1 MLFDLAT
8 WHAFTK
14 LRLHTEYTLDF
25 FNAATTYLGRAVRK
39 FQHTTCDYYRTTELP
54 QEHAARG
61 HRTATLAA
69 QQGRGA
75 SGSGPKVKKLNL
87 LIYKFHALGDY
98 PNTIRRFG
106 TTDNYST
113 QTVCNIS
120 ISLSCANCICP
131 RVNLNTDVRN
141 DASHGLESRREI
153 WSKALHPKK
162 LLSASS
168 GRSTLPEKDSI
179 SRPSQ
184 MHSRDVLTHPH
195 QTTIS
200 SPNPL
205 VVPKTSLLGLGD
217 EKRIL
222 HSRYVKRY
230 SNITL

>member
-8 WHAFTK
+8 WHAFAK
-14 LRLHTEYTLDF
+14 LRLHTEYTLDSF
-25 FNAATTYLGRAVRK
+25 DAATTYLGRAVRK
-39 FQHTTCDYYRTTELP
+39 FQLTTCDYYRTTELP

-61 HRTATLAA
+61 RRTAALAA

-75 SGSGPKVKKLNL
+75 SGSGPKIKKLNL

-106 TTDNYST
+106 TTDSYST

-120 ISLSCANCICP
+120 VSLSRANCICP
-131 RVNLNTDVRN
+131 RVSLNTDVRN
-141 DASHGLESRREI
+141 DASRGLGSRREI
-153 WSKALHPKK
+153 WSKALQIKK

-168 GRSTLPEKDSI
+168 RRSILPEKDSI

-184 MHSRDVLTHPH
+184 MHSCDALAHPH
-195 QTTIS
+195 QIIIS
-200 SPNPL
+200 LPSPL
-205 VVPKTSLLGLGD
+205 VVLKTSLLGLGD

-230 SNITL
+230 STIAY